1 MDFDDG
7 TKKGKKAKKPA
18 KLGKK
23 ASDPGTSAV
32 QDPVRT
38 LLLMITCMGSINEPA
53 FRKMQKQRRESAC
66 LSTVTV
72 LRARICA
79 LLGRC
84 QETNT
89 SSINSKIL
97 SL

>member
-1 MDFDDG
+1 MDFNDG

-23 ASDPGTSAV
+23 ASDAGTSAA

-38 LLLMITCMGSINEPA
+38 LLLMISCMGSINKPA
-53 FRKMQKQRRESAC
+53 FREMRKQRRESVY
-66 LSTVTV
+66 LSIVTV

-89 SSINSKIL
+89 SSIYIL
-97 SL
+97 